1 MISPQNFGDMIMR
14 LSRQAIVLGVAAI
27 AAALL
32 GLSLMVGQPA
42 AAVQSDDNQGVLN
55 SSIGI

>member
-1 MISPQNFGDMIMR
+1 MIMR

-32 GLSLMVGQPA
+32 GLSLMLGQPSA
-42 AAVQSDDNQGVLN
+42 AAQSEDSQGVLN
-55 SSIGI
+55 SSLGI